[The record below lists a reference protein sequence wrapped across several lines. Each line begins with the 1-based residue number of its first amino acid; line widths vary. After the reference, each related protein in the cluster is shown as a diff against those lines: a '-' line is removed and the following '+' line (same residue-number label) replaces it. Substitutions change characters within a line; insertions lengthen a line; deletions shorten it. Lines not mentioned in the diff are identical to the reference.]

1 MPHTTTPIPPL
12 LDSTGTG
19 LHTQVAALR
28 NTSATLVTLP
38 DGVTAWAVTDGVL
51 AKKLLTDK
59 RITRNPTHWTRNRPT
74 PEPGWL
80 MPWLS
85 PSMFNAH
92 GHDHTRLRRILTTT
106 FTHRRVQ
113 SLRPGIEAIVHTR
126 LDALATATADGQ
138 VVDLRSVFSYPIPI
152 TVICDLLGVP
162 GDQRPT
168 MAQVM
173 EAAVNT
179 SLPPEQAAANADT
192 MAEAMAALA
201 AHKRTHPGD
210 DLTSDL
216 ISIHDT
222 DGDRLTETELLATL
236 LLLVGAGSETTV
248 SLINHAAVNL
258 MTNPAARQAV
268 ATDPEAWGD
277 VIEETLR
284 LNGPVM
290 FLPVRY
296 TTDDITFPDG
306 ITIPAGEALLIAF
319 AAHGR
324 DPLIHRE
331 PDTFHPDRD
340 DKDHIAFGHGIHH
353 CLGAP
358 LARLEAHIALTEL
371 FNRFP
376 KLTLA
381 VEPEQLQALPSFIS
395 TDYTSIPVTAGTDR
409 GTT

>member
-1 MPHTTTPIPPL
+1 MTTTPAPPL

-19 LHTQVAALR
+19 LHAQVAALR
-28 NTSATLVTLP
+28 NTSATKVTLP
-38 DGVTAWAVTDGVL
+38 DGVTAWAITDGL
-51 AKKLLTDK
+51 IAKKLLIDK
-59 RITRNPTHWTRNRPT
+59 RITRNPTHWTRGRPT

-80 MPWLS
+80 MPWTS

-92 GHDHTRLRRILTTT
+92 GGDHSRLRRILSKT
-106 FTHRRVQ
+106 FTKRRIE
-113 SLRPGIEAIVHTR
+113 SLRPAIEAIVHTR
-126 LDALATATADGQ
+126 LDALAAATAAAGKF
-138 VVDLRSVFSYPIPI
+138 VDLRSVFSYPIPI

-162 GDQRPT
+162 ADQRPT
-168 MAQVM
+168 MAHVM

-179 SLPPEQAAANADT
+179 SLPPDQAAANSHT
-192 MAEAMAALA
+192 MAQAMAALA
-201 AHKRTHPGD
+201 VFKRAYPGD

-216 ISIHDT
+216 IAIHDT
-222 DGDRLTETELLATL
+222 DDDRLSEEELLATL

-248 SLINHAAVNL
+248 SLINHAAVNV
-258 MTNPAARQAV
+258 MTNPAVRQAV

-290 FLPVRY
+290 FLPLRY
-296 TTDDITFPDG
+296 TTDDISFPGG

-331 PDTFHPDRD
+331 PDAFHLDRD
-340 DKDHIAFGHGIHH
+340 DKNHLAFGHGIHH

-358 LARLEAHIALTEL
+358 LARLEAHIALTGL
-371 FNRFP
+371 LNRFP
-376 KLTLA
+376 DIALA
-381 VEPEQLQALPSFIS
+381 VESGQLQPLPSFIS
-395 TDYTSIPVTAGTDR
+395 TDYTNIPVTTGQGTA
-409 GTT
+409 